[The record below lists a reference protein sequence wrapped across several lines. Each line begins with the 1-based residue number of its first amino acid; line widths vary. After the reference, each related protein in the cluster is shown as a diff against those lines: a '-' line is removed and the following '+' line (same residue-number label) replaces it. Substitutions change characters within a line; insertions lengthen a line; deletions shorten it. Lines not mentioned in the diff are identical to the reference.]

1 MEDYARFVLDRA
13 RAAARA
19 PTQVRAEPAPAAA
32 PPVAPAR
39 KAPTGN
45 ARRRAEAAEA
55 ALARASEALHRIDA
69 ILTDPATFARDPA
82 GAAELG
88 HKRAEAH
95 AALEAAELEWL
106 EAQEAY
112 EQVKSTA

>member
-19 PTQVRAEPAPAAA
+19 PTQVRAEPVAA
-32 PPVAPAR
+32 PPPPAAPAR

-45 ARRRAEAAEA
+45 ARRRAETAEA

-69 ILTDPATFARDPA
+69 VLTDPTTLASDPA
-82 GAAELG
+82 KLAGLG

-95 AALEAAELEWL
+95 AALEAAEFEWL

-112 EQVKSTA
+112 EQVRSTA